1 MSTMVIEPVRQ
12 GVTVPLGVDEA
23 WRLFTEETATWWPL
37 PTRSVYEQE
46 ARDVQIEPGVGGE
59 MFETSATGERAHWA
73 RVLEWEPP
81 RRLVLAW
88 RVNPA
93 TPAPTEL
100 EVTFAPVAGGTRVEI
115 EHRALERLGEDGR
128 AARDLYAGG
137 WQEVLEA
144 FADATGRKETT

>member
-23 WRLFTEETATWWPL
+23 WRLFTAETATWWPL

-59 MFETSATGERAHWA
+59 MFETSAIGERAHWA

-81 RRLVLAW
+81 QRLVLAW

-100 EVTFAPVAGGTRVEI
+100 EVTFAPVTGGTRVEI
-115 EHRALERLGEDGR
+115 EHRTLERLGEDGR

-144 FADATGRKETT
+144 FANATGRKETT